1 MQVCDA
7 APSQSGEE
15 SNEQGNDAAPEVK
28 PQPRLESA
36 TCLMWP
42 NCPNPPV
49 SG

>member
-1 MQVCDA
+1 MKVCDA
-7 APSQSGEE
+7 APAQSGEE
-15 SNEQGNDAAPEVK
+15 SNEQGNGASAEVK
-28 PQPRLESA
+28 PQNRAETA